1 MSQEQQQNLLL
12 KENRKDEVDKNT
24 TDKPTTDKP
33 WIIVFEGLGDDKKKR
48 FISSKSGFFL
58 SEDLT
63 RTATIKEDNL
73 DKGFLIT
80 ESSSYLRYFN
90 DKKIVYEAIP
100 NDKYHICVCLDKFN
114 ANIDIDDKETTVENI
129 WSQINNRA
137 DQYKIKHIKDFNRAI
152 DKIINTEEIINRFGD
167 NGEAKILELKNLV
180 NEKFKTYIL
189 EDTLTKL
196 TNELND
202 SWSLIRKHRIK
213 NKIEYVKKIQEDLGN
228 YNNKILREIR
238 SHTPN
243 GLECCVCQYIA
254 PWE

>member
-1 MSQEQQQNLLL
+1 MSQEQQNLLL
-12 KENRKDEVDKNT
+12 KENRKNEVDKN
-24 TDKPTTDKP
+24 TTDKP
-33 WIIVFEGLGDDKKKR
+33 WIIVFEGLSEKKKER
-48 FISSKSGFFL
+48 LKGSKCGFYISDDL
-58 SEDLT
+58 STSVAITQAD
-63 RTATIKEDNL
+63 L
-73 DKGFLIT
+73 DKGFLNT
-80 ESSSYLRYFN
+80 GSSYIHYFSN
-90 DKKIVYEAIP
+90 NQIPYEATP
-100 NDKYHICVCLDKFN
+100 NDNYHICVCLNKLN
-114 ANIDIDDKETTVENI
+114 VNIDIDAPEIIATKT
-129 WSQINNRA
+129 WSKINNLS
-137 DQYKIKHIKDFNRAI
+137 DQNKRKHIEDFNNAM

-213 NKIEYVKKIQEDLGN
+213 NKIEYV
-228 YNNKILREIR
+228 NKIKKGDFNYDDTILQEIR